1 MKVYSVQC
9 ALLLKL
15 SYKTVHYKC
24 PLVVTVSHLAAVLS
38 KIYSSAEHSSNVC
51 VTLIKPFLDDGLQ
64 AFSDKLLVVRS
75 YKTVTCMNG
84 DPWNNI
90 LSLL

>member
-1 MKVYSVQC
+1 M
-9 ALLLKL
+9 LKL
-15 SYKTVHYKC
+15 SFKYKTVHYKC

-38 KIYSSAEHSSNVC
+38 KIDSSAEHSSNVS

-64 AFSDKLLVVRS
+64 AFSDRLPAVRS